1 MANQVL
7 LLSGVIST
15 MNNNYSWPLM
25 HNAILD
31 QDRDELITFLQEP
44 NVRLTNGKMVRKF
57 ENEWSNWLGVKHSVF
72 VNSGASANDLTMMA
86 LKEIYGSGEVIV
98 PPLTWVSDISS
109 VIRAGHEP
117 VFVDINPN
125 SLAMDL
131 DSILLAITPR
141 TKAVFLTHVL
151 GLDGLT
157 DELLNE
163 LSSRKILLIEDVCE
177 SHGATHNSKKLGTFG
192 WASNFSFYFAHHIT
206 TIEGGMISTND
217 SKVYDVLRIMRSHG
231 LVRESDSE
239 ITRKEYSLNYPDLN
253 PEFIFAYASHN
264 MRPTELN
271 AVLGISQLQRLDNYI
286 DQRRNNFEIFLSNL
300 DSEIFQVDFKIEGNS
315 NYALI
320 LILKYASMD
329 LREKVERILIR
340 DGIEYR
346 RGLAGGGNQLRQ
358 PYLRNQRNFPDPT
371 KFPITDHMHFY
382 GWYIGNNPD
391 LTPEVIINLCK
402 SLSKENL
409 K

>member
-1 MANQVL
+1 MVNQVL

-15 MNNNYSWPLM
+15 MNKNYSWPLM

-31 QDRDELITFLQEP
+31 QDREELIKFLQEP

-57 ENEWSNWLGVKHSVF
+57 EKAWSNWLGMEYSVF
-72 VNSGASANDLTMMA
+72 VNSGSSANDLTMMA

-117 VFVDINPN
+117 IFVDINPN
-125 SLAMDL
+125 SLAMNS
-131 DSILLAITPR
+131 DSILRAITPR

-157 DELLNE
+157 DDLLNE
-163 LSSRKILLIEDVCE
+163 LSSQKILLIEDVCE
-177 SHGATHNSKKLGTFG
+177 SHGATHNGKKLGTFG

-217 SKVYDVLRIMRSHG
+217 SRVYDVLRMMRSHG
-231 LVRESDSE
+231 LVREADSDT
-239 ITRKEYSLNYPDLN
+239 TRKEYSLSYPDLN
-253 PEFIFAYASHN
+253 SEFIFAYASHN
-264 MRPTELN
+264 MRSTEIN

-286 DQRRNNFEIFLSNL
+286 DQRRINFEIFLANL
-300 DSEIFQVDFKIEGNS
+300 DSEIFQTDFKIEGNS

-320 LILKYASMD
+320 LILKDASMD
-329 LREKVERILIR
+329 LREKVEKILNH

-358 PYLRNQRNFPDPT
+358 PYLRKLKGTPDPT
-371 KFPITDHMHFY
+371 KFPVTDHMHFY

-391 LTPEVIINLCK
+391 LTPEIIIKLCN

>member
-7 LLSGVIST
+7 LLSGVIGT
-15 MNNNYSWPLM
+15 MNKNYSWPLM
-25 HNAILD
+25 HNAILN
-31 QDRDELITFLQEP
+31 QDRDELIKFLQEP

-57 ENEWSNWLGVKHSVF
+57 EKEWSNWLGVEYSVF
-72 VNSGASANDLTMMA
+72 VNSGSSANDLTMMA

-109 VIRAGHEP
+109 VIRAGHVP

-125 SLAMDL
+125 SLAMNS
-131 DSILLAITPR
+131 DSILRAITPR

-157 DELLNE
+157 DDLLNE
-163 LSSRKILLIEDVCE
+163 LSSQKILLIEDVCE
-177 SHGATHNSKKLGTFG
+177 SHGATHNGRKLGTFG

-217 SKVYDVLRIMRSHG
+217 SRVYDVLRMMRSHG
-231 LVRESDSE
+231 LVREADSE
-239 ITRKEYSLNYPDLN
+239 TTRKEYNLSYPDLN
-253 PEFIFAYASHN
+253 SEFIFAYASHN
-264 MRPTELN
+264 MRSTEIN
-271 AVLGISQLQRLDNYI
+271 AVLGISQLKRLDNYI
-286 DQRRNNFEIFLSNL
+286 DQRRVNFEIFLSNL
-300 DSEIFQVDFKIEGNS
+300 DSEIFQTDFKIEGNS

-320 LILKYASMD
+320 LILKIASMD
-329 LREKVERILIR
+329 LREKVEEILNR
-340 DGIEYR
+340 DGVEYR

-358 PYLRNQRNFPDPT
+358 PYLRKLKGTPDPT
-371 KFPITDHMHFY
+371 KFPVTDHMHFY

-391 LTPEVIINLCK
+391 LTPEIIMNLCK

>member
-1 MANQVL
+1 MVNQVL

-15 MNNNYSWPLM
+15 MNKNYSWPLM

-31 QDRDELITFLQEP
+31 QDREELIKFLQEP

-57 ENEWSNWLGVKHSVF
+57 EKAWSNWLGMEYSVF
-72 VNSGASANDLTMMA
+72 VNSGSSANDLTMMA

-117 VFVDINPN
+117 IFVDINPN
-125 SLAMDL
+125 SLAMNS
-131 DSILLAITPR
+131 DSILRAITPR

-157 DELLNE
+157 DDLLNE
-163 LSSRKILLIEDVCE
+163 LSSQKILLIEDVCE
-177 SHGATHNSKKLGTFG
+177 SHGATHNGKKLGTFG

-217 SKVYDVLRIMRSHG
+217 SRVYDVLRMMRSHG
-231 LVRESDSE
+231 LVREADSDT
-239 ITRKEYSLNYPDLN
+239 TRKEYSLSYPDLN
-253 PEFIFAYASHN
+253 SEFIFAYASHN
-264 MRPTELN
+264 MRPTEIN

-286 DQRRNNFEIFLSNL
+286 DQRRINFEIFLANL
-300 DSEIFQVDFKIEGNS
+300 DSEIFQTDFKIEGNS

-320 LILKYASMD
+320 LILKDASMD
-329 LREKVERILIR
+329 LREKVEKILNH

-358 PYLRNQRNFPDPT
+358 PYLRKLKGTPDPT
-371 KFPITDHMHFY
+371 KFPVTDHMHFY

-391 LTPEVIINLCK
+391 LTPEIIIKLCN

>member
-1 MANQVL
+1 MVNQVL

-15 MNNNYSWPLM
+15 MNKNYSWPLM

-31 QDRDELITFLQEP
+31 QDREELIKFLQEP

-57 ENEWSNWLGVKHSVF
+57 EKAWSNWLGMEYSVF
-72 VNSGASANDLTMMA
+72 VNSGSSANDLTMMA

-117 VFVDINPN
+117 IFVDINPN
-125 SLAMDL
+125 SLAMNS
-131 DSILLAITPR
+131 DSILRAITPR

-157 DELLNE
+157 DDLLNE
-163 LSSRKILLIEDVCE
+163 LSSQKILLIEDVCE
-177 SHGATHNSKKLGTFG
+177 SHGATHNGKKLGTFG

-217 SKVYDVLRIMRSHG
+217 SRVYDVLRMMRSHG
-231 LVRESDSE
+231 LVREADSDT
-239 ITRKEYSLNYPDLN
+239 TRKEYSLSYPDLN
-253 PEFIFAYASHN
+253 SEFIFAYASHN
-264 MRPTELN
+264 MRSTEIN

-286 DQRRNNFEIFLSNL
+286 DQRRINFEIFLANL
-300 DSEIFQVDFKIEGNS
+300 DSEIFQTDFKIEGNS

-320 LILKYASMD
+320 LILKDASMD
-329 LREKVERILIR
+329 LREKVEKILNR

-358 PYLRNQRNFPDPT
+358 PYLRKLKGTPDPT

-391 LTPEVIINLCK
+391 LTPEIIIKLCN

>member
-1 MANQVL
+1 
-7 LLSGVIST
+7 
-15 MNNNYSWPLM
+15 
-25 HNAILD
+25 
-31 QDRDELITFLQEP
+31 
-44 NVRLTNGKMVRKF
+44 MVRKF
-57 ENEWSNWLGVKHSVF
+57 EKEWSNWLGVEYSVF
-72 VNSGASANDLTMMA
+72 VNSGSSANDLTMMA

-109 VIRAGHEP
+109 VIRAGHVP

-125 SLAMDL
+125 SLAMNS
-131 DSILLAITPR
+131 DSILRAITPR

-157 DELLNE
+157 DDLLNE
-163 LSSRKILLIEDVCE
+163 LSSQKILLIEDVCE
-177 SHGATHNSKKLGTFG
+177 SHGATHNGKKLGTFG

-217 SKVYDVLRIMRSHG
+217 SRVYDVLRMMRSHG
-231 LVRESDSE
+231 LVREADSDT
-239 ITRKEYSLNYPDLN
+239 TRKEYSLSYPDLN
-253 PEFIFAYASHN
+253 SEFIFAYASHN
-264 MRPTELN
+264 MRPTEIN

-286 DQRRNNFEIFLSNL
+286 DQRRINFEIFLANL
-300 DSEIFQVDFKIEGNS
+300 DSEIFQTDFKIEGNS

-320 LILKYASMD
+320 LILKDASMD
-329 LREKVERILIR
+329 LREKVEKILNH

-358 PYLRNQRNFPDPT
+358 PYLRKLKGTPDPT
-371 KFPITDHMHFY
+371 KFPVTDHMHFY

-391 LTPEVIINLCK
+391 LTPEIIIKLCN